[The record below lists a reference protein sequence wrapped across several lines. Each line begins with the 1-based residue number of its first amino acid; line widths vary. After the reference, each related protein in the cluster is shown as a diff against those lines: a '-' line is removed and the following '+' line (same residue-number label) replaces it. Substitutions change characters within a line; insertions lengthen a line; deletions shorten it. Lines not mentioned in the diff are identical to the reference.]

1 VKVLKAMQ
9 TERLLRGQIQRETSI
24 KNFIV
29 HCIAMILDR
38 DHDDNSYNNKLQK
51 EEQIPT
57 EYNEEET
64 LRVIRKQNN
73 ILGEGKRSKTFS

>member
-1 VKVLKAMQ
+1 
-9 TERLLRGQIQRETSI
+9 
-24 KNFIV
+24 
-29 HCIAMILDR
+29 MILDR

-73 ILGEGKRSKTFS
+73 IRGEGKRSKTFS